1 MVEEVAPGEVENERI
16 VSELGEYFHDTDNI
30 DPDSVA
36 VTDEVDPNSPF
47 RLIRKPVKIRQ
58 DPPIEIGLGETDDG
72 DDGGNPEGGGGG
84 GGGGGNGPGEGDGED
99 GTGNRNDTGDKKQ
112 IRLSHQ
118 RIVGN
123 NTKFTINLSAK
134 KPFDGR
140 ISLFEL
146 GLDVKVRITNL
157 KSSSVGKLLMD
168 I

>member
-1 MVEEVAPGEVENERI
+1 M
-16 VSELGEYFHDTDNI
+16 
-30 DPDSVA
+30 
-36 VTDEVDPNSPF
+36 
-47 RLIRKPVKIRQ
+47 
-58 DPPIEIGLGETDDG
+58 GETDDG

-140 ISLFEL
+140 ISLLEL

-157 KSSSVGKLLMD
+157 KSSSVGKLSD
-168 I
+168 GYIEVRKPFYR